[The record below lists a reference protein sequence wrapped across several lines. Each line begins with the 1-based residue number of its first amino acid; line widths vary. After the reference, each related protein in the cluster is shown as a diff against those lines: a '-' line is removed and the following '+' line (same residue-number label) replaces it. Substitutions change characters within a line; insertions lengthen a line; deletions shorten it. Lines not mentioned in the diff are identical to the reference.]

1 MPAIA
6 QIILADG
13 AGTPVNHNFDPV
25 KVTGNMATYTDRVSG
40 IAVGFPVLTVSVTPP
55 SKTSRVYKVRAK
67 IVVPTLEVVNAS
79 TYSGITPAPTK
90 AYDCLCDIN
99 FVLPER
105 STLVDRKNVLAYV
118 KNLMAHATFTS
129 IENNVENVW

>member
-1 MPAIA
+1 
-6 QIILADG
+6 
-13 AGTPVNHNFDPV
+13 V

-40 IAVGFPVLTVSVTPP
+40 IAVGFPVLTVSVTLP

-105 STLVDRKNVLAYV
+105 STLVDRKNILAYV